1 MSGSHLSANIIS
13 RYDMLLNAGQLS
25 LVQVR
30 LEGRAQIMRNCIE
43 KSKSPGVARYDLT
56 AQVRERW
63 QALFPD
69 SLSIRQ
75 RLIDIWLL
83 DVRRRGAK
91 LYSVRRSRAALY
103 LSVQG
108 KDRLLYKV
116 KIDLGSQDIRI
127 ELNRSEW
134 RWVKCERYL
143 LSPGSLRLLAKR
155 ICPLPEGQAV
165 VTVDLLTRMSLL
177 CDAYRRS
184 LQEHDSEHYAR
195 ASTDCIGKIQ
205 AELQQYLIPEEEEGK
220 GSIKLDHTE
229 GLNTR

>member
-1 MSGSHLSANIIS
+1 M
-13 RYDMLLNAGQLS
+13 
-25 LVQVR
+25 
-30 LEGRAQIMRNCIE
+30 E
-43 KSKSPGVARYDLT
+43 KSKNPGVARDDLT
-56 AQVRERW
+56 VEVRERW
-63 QALFPD
+63 KAVFPD
-69 SLSIRQ
+69 NLSTRR

-83 DVRRRGAK
+83 DVQRRGAK
-91 LYSVRRSRAALY
+91 LYSVHRSRTAYY

-108 KDRLLYKV
+108 KDRLRYKV
-116 KIDLGSQDIRI
+116 KIDLDSQDIRI

-184 LQEHDSEHYAR
+184 LQEHDSEQYAQ
-195 ASTDCIGKIQ
+195 ASTACIGKIQ
-205 AELQQYLIPEEEEGK
+205 AELQQYLMPDEQEGK
-220 GSIKLDHTE
+220 GSIKLDRAE
-229 GLNTR
+229 GLNAR

>member
-1 MSGSHLSANIIS
+1 
-13 RYDMLLNAGQLS
+13 
-25 LVQVR
+25 
-30 LEGRAQIMRNCIE
+30 MRNFME
-43 KSKSPGVARYDLT
+43 KSKSPGVTRHDLT

-69 SLSIRQ
+69 SLYPRQ
-75 RLIDIWLL
+75 RLVDIWLL
-83 DVRRRGAK
+83 DLRRRGAK
-91 LYSVRRSRAALY
+91 LYSVHRSRVAFY

-108 KDRLLYKV
+108 KDRLRYKV
-116 KIDLGSQDIRI
+116 KIDLDSQDIRI

-155 ICPLPEGQAV
+155 ICPLPEGQAA

-184 LQEHDSEHYAR
+184 LQEHDSEHYAQ

-205 AELQQYLIPEEEEGK
+205 AELQQYLIPEEQPGK
-220 GSIKLDHTE
+220 GSIRPVAA
-229 GLNTR
+229 NTGDQGCGQN